1 MMKSYIS
8 SYKDLPISV
17 YQFQTKLRNE
27 MRAKSGIMRGR
38 DFICNECRFEHRD
51 LNDWTIEGPREMDKD
66 SVITANKYELPVVS
80 PAVNVDAK
88 FVSE

>member
-1 MMKSYIS
+1 
-8 SYKDLPISV
+8 
-17 YQFQTKLRNE
+17 
-27 MRAKSGIMRGR
+27 
-38 DFICNECRFEHRD
+38 